1 MAVLRV
7 ILVSLALLADSVFAQ
22 NLGVERKQD
31 LGFGF
36 HRDVIAEA
44 TPHSFEAVG
53 HSEYLF
59 YRDRKLCQLDE
70 CAVAPSGGAII
81 YQDGPS
87 GNIFLFRRKD
97 GKITQ
102 LTKKFPGLVD
112 RFVWHEQAG
121 NVSAFVTRDSQ
132 APLSSGKWI
141 ALRIPQKT

>member
-1 MAVLRV
+1 MR
-7 ILVSLALLADSVFAQ
+7 ALLIVMAFAAGSLFAQ
-22 NLGVERKQD
+22 TLGVERRQD

-53 HSEYLF
+53 HFEYLF

-70 CAVAPSGGAII
+70 CAVAPSGDTII

-87 GNIFLFRRKD
+87 GNIFVFRRKD
-97 GKITQ
+97 GRITQ

-141 ALRIPQKT
+141 MLRIPQKT

>member
-1 MAVLRV
+1 MR
-7 ILVSLALLADSVFAQ
+7 ALLIVLTFATGSVGAQ
-22 NLGVERKQD
+22 TLGVERRQD

-53 HSEYLF
+53 HFEYLF

-70 CAVAPSGGAII
+70 CAVAPSGDAII

-87 GNIFLFRRKD
+87 GNIFVFRRKD

-141 ALRIPQKT
+141 MLRLPQKP